1 LNDFRHYELCPQTGD
16 LVIAGKG
23 INPYAFSSFSR
34 QEIPMLNIELAR
46 HNMIEQQVRPW
57 DVLDSRVLGVL
68 SAVPRENF
76 VPESCRNLAFADLCL
91 PLGRDEVMMKPV
103 VEGRTLQ
110 AINVQPGESVLEIGT
125 GSGFITACLARLAGK
140 VLSVEQHADF
150 ADAARARLATA
161 NIGNAQVE
169 TADAV
174 QNFDPGQLFDVM
186 VVTGAVHALP
196 QHWRGWLKPGGRL
209 FAVVGDS
216 PVQRATLYTDG
227 AEQALF
233 ETDLPYLRHAEPPQR
248 FVL

>member
-1 LNDFRHYELCPQTGD
+1 
-16 LVIAGKG
+16 
-23 INPYAFSSFSR
+23 
-34 QEIPMLNIELAR
+34 MLNIELAR

-57 DVLDSRVLGVL
+57 DVLDSRVLNVL
-68 SAVPRENF
+68 SAVPREDF
-76 VPESCRNLAFADLCL
+76 VPEAQRNLAFADLCL
-91 PLGRDEVMMKPV
+91 PLGHGEVMMKPV
-103 VEGRTLQ
+103 VEGRMLQ
-110 AINVQPGESVLEIGT
+110 AVSPLQGESVLEIGT
-125 GSGFITACLARLAGK
+125 GSGFMTACLAKLAGS

-161 NIGNAQVE
+161 RIANARVE

-174 QNFDPGQLFDVM
+174 TAFDPGQTFDVI

-196 QHWRGWLKPGGRL
+196 QHWRSWLNNGGRL

-216 PVQRATLYTDG
+216 PVQRAMLYARAG
-227 AEQALF
+227 AGWSEQALF